1 MSSTKQNSNNRNSP
15 FPADGNENN
24 VIYYRFMGAS
34 DVFERLPI
42 LGTTVRLLDV
52 KQGIVQ
58 RDHPLLLKGIKSY
71 CDGDSTTNENANSKE
86 EEMELLLFDATTSK
100 LYSNDNLSLPAGI
113 QLLVFQFPSSTTALI
128 MQDNDDDIDE
138 EDNSD
143 DFVKSDSS
151 SQENDD
157 SDSVTRCSCSVCINN
172 TYQHNGDRY
181 MDASSST
188 SEMDDQ
194 TLDGIFCSNEE
205 ENDDISE
212 YTRSSSNS
220 IYRIR
225 DLEDDEDNYTHETT
239 ADADNSSDRHD
250 VWSPNGNTSSG
261 VVRLSL
267 LALSAAIHATK
278 TLIDDDVSEGLSELM
293 SCPVMKHHLEWTVN
307 ARCAVLKIQ
316 DFYWHH
322 VHRWSDI
329 EDDDDDEGDD
339 DSYDFYDDED
349 AFSDAAYFYS
359 YYYYHHF
366 FDVDDDYYSDVY
378 HDFYEGEGEG
388 DTDEDGYFS

>member
-1 MSSTKQNSNNRNSP
+1 MSSTKHNSNNRISP
-15 FPADGNENN
+15 FLADDIEKN

-34 DVFERLPI
+34 DVFESLPI

-58 RDHPLLLKGIKSY
+58 SDHPLLLKGIKSY
-71 CDGDSTTNENANSKE
+71 CDGDSTRNESDNNKE
-86 EEMELLLFDATTSK
+86 EEIDLLLFDAITSK

-128 MQDNDDDIDE
+128 MQNNDDDIDE

-143 DFVKSDSS
+143 DSVKNDSS

-172 TYQHNGDRY
+172 TYHHNGDGY
-181 MDASSST
+181 MDASPST
-188 SEMDDQ
+188 SEIDDQ
-194 TLDGIFCSNEE
+194 TLDGISSTNEE
-205 ENDDISE
+205 ENDDLSG
-212 YTRSSSNS
+212 YTRSSSNF
-220 IYRIR
+220 IYRIMDR
-225 DLEDDEDNYTHETT
+225 EDDEDNETL
-239 ADADNSSDRHD
+239 ADADYSGDHD
-250 VWSPNGNTSSG
+250 DEWSPNGNTSSG

-278 TLIDDDVSEGLSELM
+278 TLIEDDGSEGLSELM
-293 SCPVMKHHLEWTVN
+293 SCPVMKHHLDWTVN

-322 VHRWSDI
+322 VHQWSDI
-329 EDDDDDEGDD
+329 EDDDDDEDDD
-339 DSYDFYDDED
+339 DSYDFYDDD
-349 AFSDAAYFYS
+349 DDFSDAAYFYS

-366 FDVDDDYYSDVY
+366 FDDDDYYSDEY
-378 HDFYEGEGEG
+378 HDFYDGEGEE